1 MDTSTPIRICAISIC
16 VHTTT
21 ALCPKSN
28 VGHAT
33 ISIRDV
39 IVPRLGGTPNIY
51 ICQISTSSTR
61 PIECPSI
68 RSLGT
73 GPAIL
78 LDYSVAK
85 ADQSDRGHISTATK
99 RTTKGDIIKI
109 GTPDVVIQG
118 NNEGPMIFGKS
129 VNTGKEEDTSAS
141 KTADPK
147 YSMPRWCPSGL
158 TWSQKRKFQ
167 RLRAR
172 KKN

>member
-1 MDTSTPIRICAISIC
+1 MRTYHHRPMSQIKCGTCHHIHLGCHSTP
-16 VHTTT
+16 
-21 ALCPKSN
+21 
-28 VGHAT
+28 
-33 ISIRDV
+33 
-39 IVPRLGGTPNIY
+39 LGGTPNIY

-68 RSLGT
+68 QSPGT

-78 LDYSVAK
+78 PDYSAIK
-85 ADQSDRGHISTATK
+85 ANQSDRGAYIHNTK

-129 VNTGKEEDTSAS
+129 VNTGKEEDTAAN

-172 KKN
+172 KKAEKIFNDMHL